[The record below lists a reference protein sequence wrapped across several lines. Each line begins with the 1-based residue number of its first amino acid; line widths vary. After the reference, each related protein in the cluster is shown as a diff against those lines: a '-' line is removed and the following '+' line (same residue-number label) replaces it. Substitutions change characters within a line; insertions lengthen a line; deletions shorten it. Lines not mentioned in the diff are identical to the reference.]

1 MNALILDDSRTVR
14 MVLRRMLQSIGCA
27 VFEAENGL
35 EGLKRLKEIGKPD
48 FVTVDWQ
55 MPVMDGLGFV
65 QAVRAE
71 FPDEALPLIMVTT
84 LNDFDHVSL
93 ALAAGANEYLMKPFT
108 EEMVREK
115 LTLLGVLQD

>member
-1 MNALILDDSRTVR
+1 MKALILDDSRTVR
-14 MVLRRMLQSIGCA
+14 MLLRRMLQSVGCV

-35 EGLKRLKEIGKPD
+35 EGLRRLKEVGKID
-48 FVTVDWQ
+48 FATVDWQ

-65 QAVRAE
+65 RAVRTE
-71 FPDEALPLIMVTT
+71 FPDAAIPLIMVTT
-84 LNDFDHVSL
+84 LNDLEHVSL

-115 LTLLGVLQD
+115 LALLGVLQD

>member
-1 MNALILDDSRTVR
+1 MRALILDDSHTIR
-14 MVLRRMLQSIGCA
+14 MVLRRMLQSIGCE

-35 EGLKRLKEIGKPD
+35 EGLRQLKEIGKPD

-55 MPVMDGLGFV
+55 MPVMDGMGFV

-71 FPDEALPLIMVTT
+71 YPGVELPLIMVTAV
-84 LNDFDHVSL
+84 NDIKHVAA
-93 ALAAGANEYLMKPFT
+93 ALEAGASEYLMKPFT

-115 LTLLGVLQD
+115 LALLGVLQD